1 MVRGRGAARGPA
13 DPSVKNPIPKVRRL
27 GRAVRVEHVPD
38 PRVDVFQFRTAA
50 GSGGDDVRVRVET
63 TLPEAALDL
72 ARRLEEADIE
82 ADIQVTLLPDPTLE
96 PRSEALVRAAIAPVY
111 RRPTMNS
118 TLLSQY
124 PMGARL
130 TLLNRRGRFWR
141 VRGEDGH
148 IGWVHGGYLVRGEL
162 EWALAWERAEGGDP
176 VVSLGAAVQDEAE
189 HIFARL
195 PWGARVLRPA
205 PGRILLPDGRT
216 GTVAEGEVVP
226 ADRLWDRFPPR
237 GESVTRTA
245 RRWIGVPYLWGGV
258 TPLGVDCSGL
268 VQSVY
273 WIHGVAVPRDSDMQ
287 AEVGDPVE
295 PRGDWSGLVAGDLL
309 FFAEHGRVT
318 HVAMSLG
325 GPQIIHASAS
335 NGGVALDDLAEDGE
349 LEEALRSLFVGARR
363 LLPD

>member
-1 MVRGRGAARGPA
+1 VK
-13 DPSVKNPIPKVRRL
+13 DPIATVRRVA
-27 GRAVRVEHVPD
+27 RAVRAEHVPD
-38 PRVDVFQFRTAA
+38 TRVDVFQFRTAA
-50 GSGGDDVRVRVET
+50 PEGKGVRLRVET

-72 ARRLEEADIE
+72 ARRLEAEGVPVDV
-82 ADIQVTLLPDPTLE
+82 DLTLLPDPTLE
-96 PRSEALVRAAIAPVY
+96 PRGEALVRAAIAQVY

-118 TLLSQY
+118 TILSQY

-148 IGWVHGGYLVRGEL
+148 VGWVHTGYLVRGEL

-176 VVSLGAAVQDEAE
+176 VVSLGAAVQDDAE

-195 PWGARVLRPA
+195 PWGARVLQPT
-205 PGRILLPDGRT
+205 PGRILLPDGRS
-216 GTVAEGEVVP
+216 GTVAEGELVP

-245 RRWIGVPYLWGGV
+245 RRWVGAPYLWGGV

-287 AEVGDPVE
+287 AEVGDAVE
-295 PRGDWSGLVAGDLL
+295 ARSDWSGLVAGDLL
-309 FFAEHGRVT
+309 FFAEHGRVN

-325 GPQIIHASAS
+325 GAQIIHASAS
-335 NGGVALDDLAEDGE
+335 NGGVAFNDLAGDGD
-349 LEEALRSLFVGARR
+349 LEGVLRSLFVGARR